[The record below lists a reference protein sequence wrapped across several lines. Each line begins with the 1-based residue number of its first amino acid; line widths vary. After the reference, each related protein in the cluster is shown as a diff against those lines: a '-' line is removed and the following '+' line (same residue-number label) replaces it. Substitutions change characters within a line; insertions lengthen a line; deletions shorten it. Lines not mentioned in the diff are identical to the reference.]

1 MVVSKSPFPSIHF
14 KKLVAIRYLR
24 YESYETL
31 KQPTKRWGWT
41 HKSSGPKHV
50 EASAPPPPPVVGTPA
65 PLQDP
70 NFIDPAWYA
79 WKPQGRTRVF
89 KKKPNEIMRGVFTAW
104 FKTWRWM
111 DDNGFR
117 NVFWDGLK
125 EINFHWTS
133 WEGLAYS
140 LFQLSECQRVTQI
153 EYGDKQANF
162 FSELGSLTILEA

>member
-89 KKKPNEIMRGVFTAW
+89 KKNQTKSWGEFSLHGLKREGEWMIM
-104 FKTWRWM
+104 
-111 DDNGFR
+111 DS
-117 NVFWDGLK
+117 VFWDGLK
-125 EINFHWTS
+125 EN
-133 WEGLAYS
+133 
-140 LFQLSECQRVTQI
+140 QLSLDQLGRISILTFSVVWVLK
-153 EYGDKQANF
+153 GDADRIWRQQANF
-162 FSELGSLTILEA
+162 FSELGSRTILEA

>member
-1 MVVSKSPFPSIHF
+1 MVVSKSPNIHSF
-14 KKLVAIRYLR
+14 ISLVVLRYLR

-79 WKPQGRTRVF
+79 WKPQGRTRNQ
-89 KKKPNEIMRGVFTAW
+89 KKHPTETGSEITAW
-104 FKTWRWM
+104 KIPWRWM

-125 EINFHWTS
+125 EN
-133 WEGLAYS
+133 
-140 LFQLSECQRVTQI
+140 QLSLDQLGRISILTFSVVWALK
-153 EYGDKQANF
+153 GDADRIWRQQANF
-162 FSELGSLTILEA
+162 FSELGSRTILEA